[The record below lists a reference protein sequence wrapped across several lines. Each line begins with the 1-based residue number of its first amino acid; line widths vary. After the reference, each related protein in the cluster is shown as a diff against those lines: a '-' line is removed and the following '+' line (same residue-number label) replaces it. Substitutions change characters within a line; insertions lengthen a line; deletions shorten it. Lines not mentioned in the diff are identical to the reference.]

1 MEPGTSLERLPG
13 GPYRQAT
20 LVGRGGL
27 GAVYRAERASDGG
40 VVALKV
46 LSLVDEDT
54 RIRLAREVRALLA
67 IPPHPNLVR
76 LLAAHVEE
84 RSPQATLII
93 EWVDGA
99 NLDVIVQR
107 ASGGLP
113 EDVVAA
119 LTQQLC
125 LAVGHLHGHGFVH
138 RDLKPSNM
146 LIATSG
152 TLKVSDF
159 GLLKAVGKKDDV
171 TAVTNFVGTLRYA
184 SPESFR
190 GEDFDERDDLYAL
203 GMTLAFMLTGTVP
216 IRAASVPELVSK
228 ILNGDIDLST
238 IDSPRWRSLVTSLVA
253 FRKEDRLP
261 TAATVLDRL
270 KTIGPQMDD
279 APAVVRS
286 YLEQSG
292 TVLVPDTPRP
302 PRTPYDAGAVP
313 DDATMVT
320 LLRGLAGQIAR
331 AESPIADV
339 TLQSARESLRP
350 LPPTAPDDDST
361 ESIPR
366 TVAEPQSHDYR
377 VDGAQRRGTRVP
389 SLDSLSPNDTGSEI
403 DTTFRTIQHRL
414 RYAWLLGLIMTFTLF
429 GLFAGMIVA
438 SVVAG
443 LKTGASAWTLVFG
456 STSVASLLGLVV
468 WRPFD
473 RMFFATILV
482 QQLEMLQLNYARSI
496 GGSENERRRVF
507 RETLAQLDSL
517 MAKVLAQREK

>member
-27 GAVYRAERASDGG
+27 GAVYRAERVSDGG

-99 NLDVIVQR
+99 NLDVIVER
-107 ASGGLP
+107 AGGGLP
-113 EDVVAA
+113 EGVAAA

-138 RDLKPSNM
+138 RDLKPSNV

-152 TLKVSDF
+152 TLKLSDF
-159 GLLKAVGKKDDV
+159 GLLKALGKRDDV
-171 TAVTNFVGTLRYA
+171 TAESNFVGTLRYA
-184 SPESFR
+184 SPSVVR

-203 GMTLAFMLTGTVP
+203 GMTVAFMLTGAVP
-216 IRAASVPELVSK
+216 IAAASVPELVYK
-228 ILNGDIDLST
+228 IMQGDIDLST
-238 IDSPRWRSLVTSLVA
+238 IGSPQWRSLVMSLVA
-253 FRKEDRLP
+253 VRKEERLP
-261 TAATVLDRL
+261 NAARVLAQL
-270 KTIGPQMDD
+270 ATLAPQVED
-279 APAVVRS
+279 APAMVHQ
-286 YLEQSG
+286 YLEESG
-292 TVLVPDTPRP
+292 TLLVAKTLYP
-302 PRTPYDAGAVP
+302 PHAPYSAGTVP

-320 LLRGLAGQIAR
+320 LLRGLAGKIAH

-339 TLQSARESLRP
+339 TLQSAR
-350 LPPTAPDDDST
+350 
-361 ESIPR
+361 
-366 TVAEPQSHDYR
+366 
-377 VDGAQRRGTRVP
+377 
-389 SLDSLSPNDTGSEI
+389 DSLSPLSTPASLDPDSVAHGEPGAVSEPRHENRARTRSRDSFAPYQAGSDI
-403 DTTFRTIQHRL
+403 DRTFNTIQHRL
-414 RYAWLLGLIMTFTLF
+414 RYAWRLGLIMTFTLF
-429 GLFAGMIVA
+429 GMFVGMIVA
-438 SVVAG
+438 SVIAG
-443 LKTGASAWTLVFG
+443 LTTGASAWTLVFG

-507 RETLAQLDSL
+507 RETLSQLDAL
-517 MAKVLAQREK
+517 MAKIVAQREKG